1 MIIST
6 VFIGELQERFMHIQ
20 SQISK
25 WPEWKRSYGSI
36 DIVTERRC
44 SNASDKNRRSIST
57 IRKKYYSQSCPIR
70 RSIVKPVRT
79 TDPGFVDL
87 TNAGFKR

>member
-1 MIIST
+1 MIISN

-36 DIVTERRC
+36 DIMSERRC
-44 SNASDKNRRSIST
+44 SNSGGRKRRWISRS
-57 IRKKYYSQSCPIR
+57 RKMYYAQSCPIKN
-70 RSIVKPVRT
+70 SIVKSVNS
-79 TDPGFVDL
+79 
-87 TNAGFKR
+87 TNTRVS